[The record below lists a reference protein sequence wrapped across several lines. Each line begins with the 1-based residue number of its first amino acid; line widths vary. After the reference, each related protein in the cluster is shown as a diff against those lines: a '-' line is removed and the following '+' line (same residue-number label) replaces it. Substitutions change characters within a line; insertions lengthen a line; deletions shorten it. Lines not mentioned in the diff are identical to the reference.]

1 MGQETK
7 AKNTSWEEKV
17 SDAGAQIEEELR
29 RLVCYI
35 NEEVVLQ
42 VRRNG
47 SVALRAAAER
57 MEDLARR
64 MDDGERRQTGTPGS
78 RDGGAK

>member
-7 AKNTSWEEKV
+7 SKNTSWEEKV

-29 RLVCYI
+29 KVVGYI
-35 NEEVVLQ
+35 NDVGVPQ

-57 MEDLARR
+57 MEELAQR
-64 MDDGERRQTGTPGS
+64 MDDARREKGGS
-78 RDGGAK
+78 DSRGGGAK